1 VNVIILLIGVIAGAN
16 IVVAF
21 SYLFSR
27 ILKKNT
33 KVGRFMINNDDP
45 MRPAFWLELDYD
57 LDVLEK
63 QRSITFQIKLHTQ
76 SPS

>member
-1 VNVIILLIGVIAGAN
+1 MNVIILLIGVIAGAN
-16 IVVAF
+16 IAIAA
-21 SYLFSR
+21 SYFYGR
-27 ILKKNT
+27 ISKRNT

-63 QRSITFQIKLHTQ
+63 QRSITFQIKFHRQ